1 MNSRLK
7 LIFSSTVFIVLV
19 INEYLFDSYLPVS
32 VVLPLTLL
40 AYIFCGL
47 DVVLDAVKMLIKQK
61 RMTEQLLMTIATF
74 AAFILKDFPE
84 ALAIMVF
91 YKIGAK
97 FEDFAKARSHSNI
110 MHLASIR
117 PQIARVV
124 IDGEEKEIKPRDV
137 KIGDTIKVLKG
148 EIVPVDGVLQ
158 SDCCALDTRS
168 LTGESKTLVVN
179 KSDNVL
185 SGSVNMSDVIY
196 VKVTKLY
203 KNSSLTKLI
212 NLIEDSAI
220 NKSKSEDLIR
230 RFCTYYTPFVV
241 ITAIL
246 LCLVPVFLERA
257 VFSDWIER
265 ALVFLVVS

>member
-40 AYIFCGL
+40 AYLFCGL

-97 FEDFAKARSHSNI
+97 FEDFADRKS
-110 MHLASIR
+110 
-117 PQIARVV
+117 VV
-124 IDGEEKEIKPRDV
+124 
-137 KIGDTIKVLKG
+137 
-148 EIVPVDGVLQ
+148 
-158 SDCCALDTRS
+158 
-168 LTGESKTLVVN
+168 
-179 KSDNVL
+179 
-185 SGSVNMSDVIY
+185 
-196 VKVTKLY
+196 
-203 KNSSLTKLI
+203 
-212 NLIEDSAI
+212 
-220 NKSKSEDLIR
+220 
-230 RFCTYYTPFVV
+230 
-241 ITAIL
+241 
-246 LCLVPVFLERA
+246 
-257 VFSDWIER
+257 
-265 ALVFLVVS
+265 